1 MRVVLADDHPVV
13 REGYRRLLERA
24 GGIEVVAEVG
34 DGESAYRAFCEHQP
48 DVLVIDINLPGISG
62 IEATRRV
69 LAREPGARVLVFSMH
84 EDVVFAS
91 RALQAGARGYI
102 TKNSAPDVLVEALR
116 AIARGKM
123 YISHDVAQRLA
134 TQVLPGGSVAFNEL
148 SAREFEVFRLL
159 AEGKSVAEIARIL
172 SLSPKTIANY
182 QSLIKQKLDAD
193 TSAQMVW
200 IALRSGVISAS
211 GVE

>member
-1 MRVVLADDHPVV
+1 MRVVLADDHPIV

-24 GGIEVVAEVG
+24 GGIEVVAEVE
-34 DGESAYRAFCEHQP
+34 DGESAYRAFCELAP
-48 DVLVIDINLPGISG
+48 DVLVIDINLPGVSG

-69 LAREPGARVLVFSMH
+69 LAREPAAKVLVFSMH

-91 RALQAGARGYI
+91 RALQAGARGYV
-102 TKNSAPDVLVEALR
+102 TKSSAPDALVEALR
-116 AIARGKM
+116 AVARGKV

-134 TQVLPGGSVAFNEL
+134 AQVVPGGNVAFSEL

-159 AEGKSVAEIARIL
+159 AEGRSVADIARVL

-193 TSAQMVW
+193 TSAQIVW
-200 IALRSGVISAS
+200 IALRSGVISGA
-211 GVE
+211 GVD

>member
-1 MRVVLADDHPVV
+1 MRVVLADDHPIV

-24 GGIEVVAEVG
+24 GGIEVVAEVE
-34 DGESAYRAFCEHQP
+34 DGESAYRAFCELAP
-48 DVLVIDINLPGISG
+48 DVLVIDINLPGVSG

-69 LAREPGARVLVFSMH
+69 LAREPAAKVLVFSMH

-91 RALQAGARGYI
+91 RALQAGARGYV
-102 TKNSAPDVLVEALR
+102 TKSSAPDALVEALR
-116 AIARGKM
+116 AVARGKV

-134 TQVLPGGSVAFNEL
+134 AQVVPGGNVAFSEL

-159 AEGKSVAEIARIL
+159 AEGRSVADIARVL

-193 TSAQMVW
+193 TSAQIVW
-200 IALRSGVISAS
+200 IALRSGVISGA
-211 GVE
+211 GTD